1 MKKSLQTLILLLVA
15 LMVPAHASADYV
27 QLADGVYQDGT
38 TLYIGSGVTSLGTLQ
53 LNPSVIYSYATIPPS
68 LLSTTFAN
76 NNAEVHV
83 PAAAMVAYFTTVYW
97 YSFNNITADAVEP
110 QSVTIN
116 KSAVEM
122 ECDGTV
128 SLNATVTPSNAT
140 PSTVYWSSTNTDVA
154 SVNGGRVIA
163 IGAGECDIV
172 ATCVDKQAVCHV
184 TVAPQRVTIT
194 LNKHVA
200 RLLPNHTMTLTA
212 ACTPPTTDLVVST
225 SDPTV
230 AIPRYVNGTIMVVGV
245 GEGTANITVNTAD
258 GWAYPDTCEVTVYTL
273 LGDVNS
279 DGFVDINDVTI
290 LINRVLGNDE
300 DNFNVAKADVYQDGS
315 IDINDVTR
323 LINHVLGVED
333 INAPKTETFTVNGV
347 SFTMVNVE
355 GGTFIMGA
363 SDDDSEAYEL
373 ERPAHE
379 VTLSSYAI
387 GQTEVTQALWQAVM
401 GSNPSEFTPTNGY
414 AENLSRP
421 VDLVRWDDCQEF
433 ILRLNAVTG
442 KQFRLPTEAEWEY
455 AARGGNRSN
464 GNQYSGSNIINDVAW
479 YYGNSFSLGE
489 SSPDYGTHA
498 VATKLPNELGLYDMS
513 GNVWEWCQDRD
524 YFYCDMAQTNPTGPV
539 SAASH
544 MYRGGAWSNDARES
558 RISFRFPIG
567 TLFVNGEIGLRLA
580 IDLDNSPKFRL
591 SETVITVVVGENESI
606 GVLNGNGSYTVA
618 GGAEYVTATT
628 DGNNLAVTGT
638 AVGTTTVHVTDN
650 ATGATAVLVV
660 IVKEPEIQTETFTV
674 NGVTFTMV
682 AVEGGTFTMGAT
694 AEQGSDAFDYE
705 KPAHQVTITNDY
717 YIGETEVTQALWQ
730 AVMCSNP
737 SYFQGDLNR
746 PVEKVS
752 WNDCQTFITK
762 LNEMTGRTFR
772 LPTEAEWEYA
782 ARGGNRSQG
791 YKYAGSNDIGDVA
804 WYRDN
809 SYAVGYSSPD
819 YGTHTVA
826 TKAPNE
832 LGLYDMS
839 GNVWEWVND
848 WYSSYSSEA
857 QTNPT
862 GPASGS
868 YRVSRGGSWHD
879 DARFCRVWSRD
890 HYGPTYT
897 DYVRGLRLAL

>member
-1 MKKSLQTLILLLVA
+1 MKKLLQTLILLLVA

-76 NNAEVHV
+76 YNAEVHV

-163 IGAGECDIV
+163 VGAGECDIV

-184 TVAPQRVTIT
+184 TVVPQRVTIT

-258 GWAYPDTCEVTVYTL
+258 GWANPDTCEVTVYTL

-300 DNFNVAKADVYQDGS
+300 DNFIVAKADVYQDGS

-363 SDDDSEAYEL
+363 SDDDSEAYEF

-421 VDLVRWDDCQEF
+421 VDLVCWDDCQEF

-580 IDLDNSPKFRL
+580 IDMDNSPKFRL

-628 DGNNLAVTGT
+628 DGNNLIVTGT
-638 AVGTTTVHVTDN
+638 SVGTTTVHVTDN

-660 IVKEPEIQTETFTV
+660 VVKEPEIQTKTFTV
-674 NGVTFTMV
+674 NGVSFKMI
-682 AVEGGTFTMGAT
+682 AVEGGTFTMGAREGDSE
-694 AEQGSDAFDYE
+694 ANWNE
-705 KPAHQVTITNDY
+705 KPAHEVMLSSY

-730 AVMCSNP
+730 AVMFTNP
-737 SYFQGDLNR
+737 SYFSGDLNR
-746 PVEKVS
+746 PVERVS
-752 WNDCQTFITK
+752 WDDCQTFISK
-762 LNEMTGRTFR
+762 LNLMTGKHFR
-772 LPTEAEWEYA
+772 LPTESEWEYA
-782 ARGGNRSQG
+782 ARGGKESHG
-791 YKYAGSNDIGDVA
+791 YKYSGSNTIGDVA
-804 WYRDN
+804 WYMDN
-809 SYAVGYSSPD
+809 SRFGNFFISSAVASKS
-819 YGTHTVA
+819 
-826 TKAPNE
+826 PNE
-832 LGLYDMS
+832 LGIYDMS
-839 GNVWEWVND
+839 GNVFEWCQD
-848 WYSSYSSEA
+848 WYGSYSNVV

-862 GPASGS
+862 GPISGTE
-868 YRVSRGGSWHD
+868 RVCRGGSCVD
-879 DARFCRVWSRD
+879 EDVSCRVSKRGKMFPSD
-890 HYGPTYT
+890 S
-897 DYVRGLRLAL
+897 DCVDIGLRLAL